1 MSWAALLAKPLKPRD
16 HAELR
21 TLADARD
28 YILKLPD
35 AIAIWQAW
43 LRAGEL
49 LLAAAKYPT
58 DDAIGEATDQLERA
72 LFLSYRE
79 DITARPP
86 SKL

>member
-1 MSWAALLAKPLKPRD
+1 MSLELVSQARQAAQAARPCR
-16 HAELR
+16 AA

-28 YILKLPD
+28 YMLKRPD
-35 AIAIWQAW
+35 AIAVWQAW
-43 LRAGEL
+43 LLAAEL

-86 SKL
+86 

>member
-1 MSWAALLAKPLKPRD
+1 MSLELPAKLANPLEPRD

-28 YILKLPD
+28 YMLKLPD

-49 LLAAAKYPT
+49 VLAAANYPT
-58 DDAIGEATDQLERA
+58 DDAIGAATDQLDRE
-72 LFLSYRE
+72 LFMTYGADLAA
-79 DITARPP
+79 DHGI
-86 SKL
+86 

>member
-1 MSWAALLAKPLKPRD
+1 M
-16 HAELR
+16 
-21 TLADARD
+21 
-28 YILKLPD
+28 LKLPD